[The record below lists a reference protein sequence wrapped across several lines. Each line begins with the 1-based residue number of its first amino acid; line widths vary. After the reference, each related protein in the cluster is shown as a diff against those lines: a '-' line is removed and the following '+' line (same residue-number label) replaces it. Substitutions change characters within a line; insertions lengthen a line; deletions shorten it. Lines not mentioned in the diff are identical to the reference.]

1 MNSLE
6 LHFSLPDWL
15 RRFIA
20 DQNTPRPNVEDRM
33 QFVIALSREN
43 VNQKTGGP
51 FAAAVFDSNARLIAA
66 GLNIVETTNCSIMH
80 AEIVA
85 IALAQKALNRY
96 DISNAGREH
105 HELLASTEPCAMCF
119 GAIPW
124 SGVSRLVCAAR
135 DADARSIGFDE
146 GPKLP
151 DWPAELES
159 RGIEVVR
166 AVLRNQAV
174 AVLKQYADLGGTIY
188 NPPRHEDSPGQ
199 QPAST

>member
-6 LHFSLPDWL
+6 LNFSLPDWL
-15 RRFIA
+15 SRSIA
-20 DQNTPRPNVEDRM
+20 DENTPRPTVEDRM
-33 QFVIALSREN
+33 AFVIDLSQEN
-43 VNQKTGGP
+43 VKQGTGGP
-51 FAAAVFDSNARLIAA
+51 FAAAVFDSDGALIAA
-66 GLNIVETTNCSIMH
+66 GVNIVETTGCSIMH

-96 DISNAGREH
+96 DISNAGRDH

-124 SGVSRLVCAAR
+124 SGVTRLVCAAR
-135 DADARSIGFDE
+135 DEDARSIGFDE

-151 DWPAELES
+151 DWSAALES

-166 AVLRNQAV
+166 DVLRNQAV
-174 AVLKQYADLGGTIY
+174 AVLKQYANLGGTIY
-188 NPPRHEDSPGQ
+188 NPPRHEN
-199 QPAST
+199 

>member
-6 LHFSLPDWL
+6 LNFSLPDWL
-15 RRFIA
+15 SRSIA
-20 DQNTPRPNVEDRM
+20 DENTPRPTVEDRM
-33 QFVIALSREN
+33 AFVIDLSQEN
-43 VNQKTGGP
+43 VKQGTGGP
-51 FAAAVFDSNARLIAA
+51 FAAAVFDSDGALIAA
-66 GLNIVETTNCSIMH
+66 GVNIVETTGCSIMH

-124 SGVSRLVCAAR
+124 SGVTRLVCAAR
-135 DADARSIGFDE
+135 DEDARSIGFDE

-151 DWPAELES
+151 DWSAALES

-166 AVLRNQAV
+166 DVLRNQAV
-174 AVLKQYADLGGTIY
+174 AVLKQYANLGGTIY
-188 NPPRHEDSPGQ
+188 NPPRHEN
-199 QPAST
+199 